1 MSGSNTTGIGVRDNI
16 SLIPLDLFGSPTDGY
31 DHFQGD
37 AITSIGLNG
46 LEVVIGVASDNYADG
61 LAGNDTLDGNG
72 GDDTLAGSEGSNLLS
87 GGAGDDVL
95 FGGAGNDTIDGGTGV
110 NTIVLRGA
118 RNEYTTVNVGGTI
131 TITDSVAGC
140 DGSDTLTNVSLES
153 LWTAYLA
160 TWPPCSACSWASS
173 LMWLAEHTRSAWG
186 AGLARRPSAAG
197 WRTARSAGRER
208 AGACI
213 STDA

>member
-1 MSGSNTTGIGVRDNI
+1 MSGSNTTGIGVWDNI
-16 SLIPLDLFGSPTDGY
+16 SLIPLDLFGSPTDGD

-72 GDDTLAGSEGSNLLS
+72 GDDTLVGSEGNDLLS

-110 NTIVLRGA
+110 NTRAARG
-118 RNEYTTVNVGGTI
+118 
-131 TITDSVAGC
+131 
-140 DGSDTLTNVSLES
+140 TN
-153 LWTAYLA
+153 T
-160 TWPPCSACSWASS
+160 P
-173 LMWLAEHTRSAWG
+173 RSM
-186 AGLARRPSAAG
+186 SAARSPSPTR
-197 WRTARSAGRER
+197 WRDATAA
-208 AGACI
+208 
-213 STDA
+213 TP